1 LKTKQLFRP
10 TVMALMLA
18 AAWDASAADR
28 IDLEKMHQHCPQH
41 PAHRWQL
48 AALSRRIRHWVWHPA
63 NCRHCAASLMLTA
76 KLLPVISNCIR
87 AYLSGAKPS
96 LNTVC
101 AVSQHRS

>member
-1 LKTKQLFRP
+1 
-10 TVMALMLA
+10 
-18 AAWDASAADR
+18 
-28 IDLEKMHQHCPQH
+28 
-41 PAHRWQL
+41 
-48 AALSRRIRHWVWHPA
+48 
-63 NCRHCAASLMLTA
+63 MLTA